1 MELEIFFE
9 AMFQLAM
16 NYVAR
21 REAADYAKFIANVRG
36 RISDWVVVRTPHS
49 LPDHAGA
56 GAGQEHGQLG
66 AGCADT
72 RVLFLS
78 AARRTRRTARRRSY

>member
-16 NYVAR
+16 TYVAR

-36 RISDWVVVRTPHS
+36 RISDWAVVRTPHP
-49 LPDHAGA
+49 LPDHAGLE
-56 GAGQEHGQLG
+56 GWAGQG
-66 AGCADT
+66 
-72 RVLFLS
+72 
-78 AARRTRRTARRRSY
+78 RSTGGWEWLR